1 MKTTVLK
8 FFTLSVAI
16 FAFSTISFGQSQR
29 TATADAGANI
39 ITPISISNTRVLD
52 FGDIVS
58 QTNAFKVIMS
68 ASGSRTETDASGLT
82 GDQSPLLSTDAGN
95 QALFTIKGEEDYK
108 FSVLLPTSIDLSASG
123 VTGATDMEVNTFTSN
138 LNAANNTLTG
148 GSVDLSVGATLNVNN
163 TQAAGVYE
171 GSFTVTVAY
180 E

>member
-16 FAFSTISFGQSQR
+16 FAFSTISFGQSQS

-39 ITPISISNTRVLD
+39 ITPISISNTQGLD

-58 QTNAFKVIMS
+58 QTSAFTVTMS
-68 ASGSRTETDASGLT
+68 ASGSRTDASGLT

-95 QALFTIKGEEDYK
+95 QALFTITGKEGYK
-108 FSVLLPTSIDLSASG
+108 FSVLLPTSINLSASG
-123 VTGATDMEVNTFTSN
+123 VTGAKDMAVDTFTSN

-148 GSVDLSVGATLNVNN
+148 GSVDLSVGATLNVNA

>member
-8 FFTLSVAI
+8 FFTLSAAI
-16 FAFSTISFGQSQR
+16 FAFSTISFGQSQS

-39 ITPISISNTRVLD
+39 ITPISISNTQGLD

-68 ASGSRTETDASGLT
+68 ASGSRTDGSGLT

-123 VTGATDMEVNTFTSN
+123 VTGAKDMAVDTFTSN

-148 GSVDLSVGATLNVNN
+148 GSVDLSVGATLNVNA

>member
-16 FAFSTISFGQSQR
+16 FAFTNISFGQSES

-39 ITPISISNTRVLD
+39 ITPISITNTQGLD

-58 QTNAFKVIMS
+58 QIDAFTVTMS
-68 ASGSRTETDASGLT
+68 ASGARTDASGLT

-95 QALFTIKGEEDYK
+95 QALFTITGEEDYK
-108 FSVLLPTSIDLSASG
+108 FSVTLPTSIELTA
-123 VTGATDMEVNTFTSN
+123 TGATPMTVNNFTSN
-138 LNAANNTLTG
+138 LNASNNTLTG
-148 GSVDLSVGATLNVNN
+148 GSVDLSVGATLNVNA
-163 TQAAGVYE
+163 TQQAGAYT
-171 GSFTVTVAY
+171 GTFDVTVAY

>member
-1 MKTTVLK
+1 MKTTVIK

-16 FAFSTISFGQSQR
+16 IAFSTISFGQSQS

-39 ITPISISNTRVLD
+39 ITPISISNTQGLD

-58 QTNAFKVIMS
+58 QTSAFTVTMS
-68 ASGSRTETDASGLT
+68 ASGSRTDASGLT

-95 QALFTIKGEEDYK
+95 QALFTITGEEDYK

-123 VTGATDMEVNTFTSN
+123 VTGAIDMEVNTFKSN
-138 LNAANNTLTG
+138 LNAANNILTG
-148 GSVDLSVGATLNVNN
+148 GSVDLSVGATLNVNA

>member
-16 FAFSTISFGQSQR
+16 FAFSTISFGQSQS
-29 TATADAGANI
+29 TASADAGANI
-39 ITPISISNTRVLD
+39 ITPISISNSQGLD

-58 QTNAFKVIMS
+58 QTSAFTVTMY
-68 ASGSRTETDASGLT
+68 ASGARIDGSGLS
-82 GDQSPLLSTDAGN
+82 GDQSPLLSTNAGTP
-95 QALFTIKGEEDYK
+95 ALFTITGEENYK
-108 FSVLLPTSIDLSASG
+108 FSVTLPSSIELTA
-123 VTGATDMEVNTFTSN
+123 TGATPMTVNGFTMN
-138 LNAANNTLTG
+138 LNAANNILTD
-148 GSVDLSVGATLNVNN
+148 GSVDLSVGATLNVNA

>member
-1 MKTTVLK
+1 MKTTILK
-8 FFTLSVAI
+8 FFTLSAAI
-16 FAFSTISFGQSQR
+16 FAFSTISFGQSQS
-29 TATADAGANI
+29 TASADAGANI
-39 ITPISISNTRVLD
+39 ITPISISNTQGLD

-58 QTNAFKVIMS
+58 QTNAFTVTMS
-68 ASGSRTETDASGLT
+68 ASGSRTDASGLT

-95 QALFTIKGEEDYK
+95 QALFTITGEEDYK

-123 VTGATDMEVNTFTSN
+123 VTGATDMAVDTFTSN

-148 GSVDLSVGATLNVNN
+148 GSVDLSVGATLNVNA